1 MMHEVRE
8 GEELLCRIGRL
19 ALDLGVAEPDYY
31 YSRDTTTTN
40 TIRVGGNSKVEMA
53 IFQNEFQG

>member
-19 ALDLGVAEPDYY
+19 ALDLGVADGP
-31 YSRDTTTTN
+31 TTITTIS
-40 TIRVGGNSKVEMA
+40 TIRTPW
-53 IFQNEFQG
+53 